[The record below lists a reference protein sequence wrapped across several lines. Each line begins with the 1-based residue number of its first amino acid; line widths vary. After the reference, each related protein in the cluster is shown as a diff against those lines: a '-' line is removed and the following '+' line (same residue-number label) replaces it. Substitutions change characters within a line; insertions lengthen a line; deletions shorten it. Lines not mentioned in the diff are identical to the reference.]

1 VGELVTIGSEAISY
15 LYEHYQ
21 RIDIEVKPKFVIENS
36 SIYPDFVEINSS
48 NADKIDI
55 NQVFVSRIGENT
67 SPQADSNDSNTLNY
81 TSVLKSQLTPNIGA
95 GITTSVTK
103 ALNDQKLI
111 ETTATKDGKTI
122 SGYIKYYDAYKGKGV
137 KVQNINNAFDNF
149 SEILKSENG
158 VLPTTKQYGGIVV
171 NYDAH
176 SGPADDHFIDVAMD

>member
-21 RIDIEVKPKFVIENS
+21 RIDIEVKPKFVIEDT

-67 SPQADSNDSNTLNY
+67 SPQADSNTSNIFNY

-95 GITTSVTK
+95 GITTLG
-103 ALNDQKLI
+103 A
-111 ETTATKDGKTI
+111 
-122 SGYIKYYDAYKGKGV
+122 
-137 KVQNINNAFDNF
+137 NN
-149 SEILKSENG
+149 
-158 VLPTTKQYGGIVV
+158 PT
-171 NYDAH
+171 
-176 SGPADDHFIDVAMD
+176 

>member
-67 SPQADSNDSNTLNY
+67 SPQADSNTSNIFNY

-95 GITTSVTK
+95 GITTLG
-103 ALNDQKLI
+103 A
-111 ETTATKDGKTI
+111 
-122 SGYIKYYDAYKGKGV
+122 
-137 KVQNINNAFDNF
+137 NN
-149 SEILKSENG
+149 
-158 VLPTTKQYGGIVV
+158 PT
-171 NYDAH
+171 
-176 SGPADDHFIDVAMD
+176 